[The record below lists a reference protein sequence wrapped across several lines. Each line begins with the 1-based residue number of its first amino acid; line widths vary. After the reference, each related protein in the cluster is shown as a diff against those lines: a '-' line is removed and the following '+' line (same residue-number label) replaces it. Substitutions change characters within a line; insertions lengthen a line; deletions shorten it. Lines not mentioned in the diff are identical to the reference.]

1 MRITVL
7 TVPDCPNAL
16 VATARIT
23 AALAGR
29 PASVERV
36 EVTGQAEAARLG
48 MTGSPTILLDG
59 VDPFAAA
66 GAAPSVSCRIYR
78 GPDGAAGGAPS
89 VQDLT
94 TALSAAGLPG
104 AAGDDGCAA
113 EVPDPVGR
121 GGRSRRA
128 PAAGGLRAV
137 HQAVL
142 RHFAAAGS
150 APEPEALEPAAARYG
165 RTAGEVLAELDRE
178 DFLTLGADGKIRAA
192 YPFSARRTPHRVRIS
207 GGAEVWSMCAIDA
220 LGIPAM
226 LGQDVVITSADP
238 VTGEPVTVT
247 AGPDRT
253 TAWQPGRAVVFLG
266 SRSCSGPA
274 ATVCCDALNFFTS
287 TASARTW
294 AREHPDVTGTVVGQ
308 ARAEEIARQTF
319 GDLLVDD

>member
-1 MRITVL
+1 MRITIL
-7 TVPDCPNAL
+7 AVPDCPNTP
-16 VATARIT
+16 VAAERIT

-29 PASVERV
+29 PASVELV
-36 EVTGQAEAARLG
+36 EVTGEAEAARLG

-66 GAAPSVSCRIYR
+66 GAVPGVSCRIYR
-78 GPDGAAGGAPS
+78 GPDGAAAGSPS

-94 TALSAAGLPG
+94 TALSAAGT
-104 AAGDDGCAA
+104 AGDECREAD
-113 EVPDPVGR
+113 VPDPVGR
-121 GGRSRRA
+121 GGRGRRA
-128 PAAGGLRAV
+128 PSAGGLRAV
-137 HQAVL
+137 HQEIL
-142 RHFAAAGS
+142 RNFAATGS
-150 APEPEALEPAAARYG
+150 APGPETLEAAAAPYR

-178 DFLTLGADGKIRAA
+178 DFLTLGAGGTIRAA
-192 YPFSARRTPHRVRIS
+192 YPFSATQTPHRVRIA
-207 GGAEVWSMCAIDA
+207 GGAEAWSMCAIDA

-226 LGQDVVITSADP
+226 LGRNVVITSADP

-253 TAWQPGRAVVFLG
+253 TVWEPRGAVVFVG
-266 SRSCSGPA
+266 RRGCSGPA

-319 GDLLVDD
+319 GALLTDG